1 MIEEKKLF
9 KFIILGLILL
19 FAIGI
24 FFSIK
29 FLKSEIN
36 TATNP
41 SSAAKIT
48 TQDSLN
54 SGYSKILHRFQ

>member
-1 MIEEKKLF
+1 MIEEKRLF

-36 TATNP
+36 MATNP
-41 SSAAKIT
+41 SSSAAKT
-48 TQDSLN
+48 TQGGLN